1 MHAIILDE
9 QAMSTASSQHSS
21 PLSPRRDG
29 RVGTTTIR
37 WRREVPE
44 AMRSLGAL
52 ANADYA
58 DIVTATIDET
68 PAEPEQVVHAAL
80 KGLPRGLLFLTPFVQ
95 RVFLGLRLQL
105 RPSPDHLLGWRIADR
120 GEHWMRIEAA
130 SWFLTGHVVMHVDEG
145 RVSLASFIR
154 YDRRLAAFVWPPVS
168 LIHRQVAL
176 ALVRSAIR
184 ASDQARGSSDV

>member
-1 MHAIILDE
+1 
-9 QAMSTASSQHSS
+9 MSTASPQHSD
-21 PLSPRRDG
+21 PLSPRRD
-29 RVGTTTIR
+29 RRAVTSTVR

-44 AMRSLGAL
+44 AIRSLGAL

-68 PAEPEQVVHAAL
+68 PSGTPEQLIRTAL
-80 KGLPRGLLFLTPFVQ
+80 NGVPRGLLFFIPFVQ
-95 RVFLGLRLQL
+95 RVLLGFRLKL
-105 RPSPDHLLGWRIADR
+105 RPAPDRLLGWKIADR
-120 GEHWMRIEAA
+120 GENWMRIEAA

-145 RVSLASFIR
+145 QLSFASFIR

-176 ALVRSAIR
+176 TLVRSAIR
-184 ASDQARGSSDV
+184 AQ